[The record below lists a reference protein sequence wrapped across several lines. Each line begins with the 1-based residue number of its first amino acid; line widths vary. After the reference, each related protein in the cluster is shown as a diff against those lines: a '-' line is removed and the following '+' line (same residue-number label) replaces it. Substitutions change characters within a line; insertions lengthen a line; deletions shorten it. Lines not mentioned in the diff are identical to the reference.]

1 MAPGLPQFDAPAYG
15 ELCSMTLKRMVIAF
29 AAIVL
34 MSLTAASAKADSVT
48 YTLDNVNFVGG
59 GSATGS
65 FSYNFATNDFTAIN
79 IVVAGALNT
88 PTQTFTLGNLVPN
101 DFGNPTGWC
110 ASCDPLLGM
119 FDQFTLNDG
128 KDILFLDLLLPTPMS
143 DNNLVDPLVP
153 DPMDLTALESDL
165 YFDCSNDPDNPGCND
180 FDGVSSGSLIAGVP
194 TSTPEPS
201 TLLLLAI
208 GVAGML
214 CAYAWRRKLA
224 VPAVAQ
230 A

>member
-1 MAPGLPQFDAPAYG
+1 MAL
-15 ELCSMTLKRMVIAF
+15 

-34 MSLTAASAKADSVT
+34 MSFSAASAKADSVT

-59 GSATGS
+59 GTATGS
-65 FSYNFATNDFTAIN
+65 FSYNFATDDFTAIN

-101 DFGNPTGWC
+101 DFGSPTGWC
-110 ASCDPLLGM
+110 ASCDPIFNA

-128 KDILFLDLLLPTPMS
+128 KDVLYLDLLLPTPMS
-143 DNNLVDPLVP
+143 DNNSVDPLVT
-153 DPMDLTALESDL
+153 DPMNLTGLESDL
-165 YFDCSNDPDNPGCND
+165 YFNCSNDPNNPGCND
-180 FDGVSSGSLIAGVP
+180 FDGVASGSLLAGVP

-214 CAYAWRRKLA
+214 CAYARRRKLA